1 MSARTKRFQ
10 APFMFLGSSVPATC
24 LPPPKVSLHFLL
36 LSALTKQR
44 IQPIKDAAAL
54 LEQLAIITQH
64 LAQAVDDCIEARR
77 FKTVKL
83 VIFQID
89 VMHYFG
95 NFAQGSAVT
104 QAEPLQHRLEGAILT
119 VMRELSAEHIER
131 NRALHRL
138 AVHNKIEARTFVD
151 ELS

>member
-1 MSARTKRFQ
+1 N
-10 APFMFLGSSVPATC
+10 
-24 LPPPKVSLHFLL
+24 
-36 LSALTKQR
+36 
-44 IQPIKDAAAL
+44 
-54 LEQLAIITQH
+54 
-64 LAQAVDDCIEARR
+64 DCIEARR

-119 VMRELSAEHIER
+119 VMRELSAVHVEG

-138 AVHNKIEARTFVD
+138 SIGHEIKARTFVD
-151 ELS
+151 ELSDQPCGCEAINMQVASS